1 MTADL
6 AGFTDIVVREAELAG
21 RFVGLLER
29 EKAVLTEGRAEALGE
44 AVKEKEVLAAE
55 LNELTRERGRRLAE
69 EGLTPDRT
77 GMDDWLAR
85 HPEQEEARA
94 AWNRTLAGAAQAKEI
109 NRLNGE
115 LIRMQMEIA
124 AQALEILQ
132 RKESRLDLY
141 GPDGRSTSPSAPR
154 IDHAV

>member
-1 MTADL
+1 
-6 AGFTDIVVREAELAG
+6 
-21 RFVGLLER
+21 
-29 EKAVLTEGRAEALGE
+29 
-44 AVKEKEVLAAE
+44 VKEKEALAAE
-55 LNELTRERGRRLAE
+55 LNELTRERGRLLAE
-69 EGLTPDRT
+69 AGLTPDRA
-77 GMDDWLAR
+77 GMEGWLAR
-85 HPEQEEARA
+85 HPEQEEACA

-141 GPDGRSTSPSAPR
+141 GPDGRSTSPSPSR